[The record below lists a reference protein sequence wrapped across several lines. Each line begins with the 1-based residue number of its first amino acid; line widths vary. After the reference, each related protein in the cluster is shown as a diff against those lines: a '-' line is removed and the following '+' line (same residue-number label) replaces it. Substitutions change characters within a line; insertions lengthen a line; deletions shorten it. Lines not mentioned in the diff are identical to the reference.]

1 MKALKEKMAKRPVL
15 GMTIYSGSPAVIDII
30 GRWGL
35 DFAFIDAEH
44 TSMGID
50 NDMEKLVMAAKL
62 SGVSPL
68 VRVTRV
74 DDIEIRKAL
83 EMGADGIIIPHVRT
97 LEDAKGCVKWAK
109 FPPKGRRGIDA
120 TVRAAQFGAKGF
132 NYDDYLADADDCLVI
147 PMAEDFEFMED
158 IDAILDVPGIDVIN
172 FGPADYALSKCMK
185 TFYNLAEP
193 EIQKTLAEIVE
204 KSHKRGIKV
213 MAPVIPPTVDSLK
226 AALDAGVDML
236 IMGSDMLNLNR
247 ACGSIMEAAAQAKII

>member
-1 MKALKEKMAKRPVL
+1 MKILKEKMAKRPVL
-15 GMTIYSGSPAVIDII
+15 GMTIYSGSPAVLDII

-50 NDMEKLVMAAKL
+50 NDMEKLVMACKL

-83 EMGADGIIIPHVRT
+83 EMGADGVIIPHVKT
-97 LEDAKGCVKWAK
+97 KEEAEGCVRAAK

-120 TVRAAQFGAKGF
+120 TVRAAQFGSKGF

-147 PMAEDFEFMED
+147 PMAEDFEFMD
-158 IDAILDVPGIDVIN
+158 NIDAIMDVPGLDVIN

-193 EIQKTLAEIVE
+193 EIQKALKEIVE

-213 MAPVIPPTVDSLK
+213 MAPVIPPTADSLK

-247 ACGSIMEAAAQAKII
+247 ACAAIMDAAKEAKVI

>member
-1 MKALKEKMAKRPVL
+1 MKAIKEKMAKRPVL

-44 TSMGID
+44 TAMGID
-50 NDMEKLVMAAKL
+50 TDMEKLVMAAKL

-68 VRVTRV
+68 VRVTKV

-83 EMGADGIIIPHVRT
+83 EMGADGVIIPHVRT
-97 LEDAKGCVKWAK
+97 LQDAKDCVKWAK

-120 TVRAAQFGAKGF
+120 TVRAAQFAAKGF

-147 PMAEDFEFMED
+147 PMAEDYEFMDD
-158 IDAILDVPGIDVIN
+158 IDAILDVPGLDVIN
-172 FGPADYALSKCMK
+172 FGPADFALSKCMK

-193 EIQKTLAEIVE
+193 EIQKALQEIVE

-213 MAPVIPPTVDSLK
+213 MAPVIPPTADSLK
-226 AALDAGVDML
+226 TALDAGVDML

-247 ACGSIMEAAAQAKII
+247 ACAAIMDAAVEARVL